1 MKNRDDLGPMAS
13 GGTVA
18 VTPLQAQEALTYL
31 FTLYDIIFTLID
43 RREA

>member
-1 MKNRDDLGPMAS
+1 MKNRDDIGPIAS

-18 VTPLQAQEALTYL
+18 VTPLQAQDAPTYL
-31 FTLYDIIFTLID
+31 FTLYDFIFTSIE